1 MVDINTIE
9 ITEEMMEA
17 VAIASL
23 YKTDPTLELRK
34 VVTQKLTSSDM
45 IRLLNRIRKD
55 PNFEQVKEDL
65 VKLECTSLVDED
77 MNTVLLQY
85 NKLLR
90 DAQAEKK
97 YEVAARI
104 LGEIRKLKAIEN
116 EQMKF
121 EITIKVEK
129 PEETN

>member
-1 MVDINTIE
+1 MANIDSIE

-45 IRLLNRIRKD
+45 IRLLNRVRKD
-55 PNFEQVKEDL
+55 PRFEEVKNDL

-90 DAQAEKK
+90 DAQQEKK

-121 EITIKVEK
+121 EIVIKVEH
-129 PEETN
+129 PEETK

>member
-65 VKLECTSLVDED
+65 VKLECTSLVDEN

-121 EITIKVEK
+121 EIVIKVEK

>member
-1 MVDINTIE
+1 MANIDTIE

-45 IRLLNRIRKD
+45 IRLLNRVRKD
-55 PNFEQVKEDL
+55 PRFEEVKNDL

-90 DAQAEKK
+90 DAQQEKK

-121 EITIKVEK
+121 EIVIKVEH
-129 PEETN
+129 PEE

>member
-55 PNFEQVKEDL
+55 PNFEQVKAI
-65 VKLECTSLVDED
+65 K
-77 MNTVLLQY
+77 
-85 NKLLR
+85 
-90 DAQAEKK
+90 
-97 YEVAARI
+97 I
-104 LGEIRKLKAIEN
+104 EIHEFKR
-116 EQMKF
+116 
-121 EITIKVEK
+121 
-129 PEETN
+129 